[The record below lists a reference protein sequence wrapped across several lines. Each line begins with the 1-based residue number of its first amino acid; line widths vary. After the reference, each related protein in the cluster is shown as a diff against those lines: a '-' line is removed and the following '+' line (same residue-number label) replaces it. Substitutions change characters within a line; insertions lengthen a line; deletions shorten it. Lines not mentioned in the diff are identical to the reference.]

1 MPTTLAEKKAAIPLE
16 VVPAQNSGADK
27 DSALYDWQQIF
38 RLALERRSRL
48 GRAHLYAILAMLA
61 GAPLPLLI
69 PLLVDEVLL
78 DNPGTIVA
86 FINRLA
92 PVDWQGPTL
101 YIFAVLAVTWALRL
115 IYLGFSVAEVHH
127 FAVVSKQLIFKM
139 RQRLIH
145 HLGRIS
151 MREYEDVGSGS
162 VSALLVNDLHTI
174 DNFLGSS
181 LPKMVV
187 STMMI
192 VGVAVI
198 LFFLYWPLALFIF
211 LVNPVII
218 YAMILLGKQVKE
230 LKGKE
235 NLSISTFQQA
245 TVETL
250 EALQELR
257 AANRERH
264 YLLRMVDL
272 ARETRDYGA
281 AFSWRSDAA
290 NRISFVIFLLG
301 FDLFRSIAAIL
312 VVFSGLTIGKMLAV
326 GGYLWF
332 LLAPTQEVLNMQTA
346 WIAADAALKRINS
359 LLAAKTDP
367 AIPAKNAADPFA
379 RRDTVG
385 ITLDNLYFSYNEEAQ
400 VLNGVSLKIKA
411 GEKVA
416 IVGASGGGKS
426 TLVQL
431 LLGLRQ
437 ADSGRIFYG
446 GKEILDVGYEC
457 VRTHVGCVMQRPS
470 LFRDSIRNN
479 LNLGQEHRDDELWAS
494 LEIAQLAATVG
505 DLEQG
510 LETVIGHR
518 GLRLSGGQQQ
528 RLALARM
535 VLTNPKVIILD
546 EATSSV
552 DVETETLILDALEK
566 SFAGR
571 TMLIIA
577 HRLAAACRAD
587 RAYVFENGEIAEDG
601 DHSSLMERG
610 GLYAQLYGQNSS

>member
-1 MPTTLAEKKAAIPLE
+1 MPRVLTENKHAVSLE
-16 VVPAQNSGADK
+16 VVPAREPGIEK
-27 DSALYDWQQIF
+27 DSLSFSWRQIF
-38 RLALERRSRL
+38 RLALERRSHL
-48 GRAHLYAILAMLA
+48 ARAQIYAIIAMLA

-86 FINRLA
+86 FIDGLS
-92 PVDWQGPTL
+92 PTHWQGPTL
-101 YIFAVLAVTWALRL
+101 YILAVLAVTWSLRL

-162 VSALLVNDLHTI
+162 VSALLVNDLQTI

-187 STMMI
+187 STLMI

-218 YAMILLGKQVKE
+218 YAMVLLGKQVKE

-264 YLLRMVDL
+264 YLLRMVEL
-272 ARETRDYGA
+272 ARKTRNYGA

-290 NRISFVIFLLG
+290 NRISFVIFLIS
-301 FDLFRSIAAIL
+301 FDLFRSIAALL

-367 AIPAKNAADPFA
+367 VVPAGSTVDPFA
-379 RRDTVG
+379 RRPTVG
-385 ITLDNLYFSYNEEAQ
+385 ITLDKLYFSYNEEAQ
-400 VLNGVSLKIKA
+400 ILNGVSLNIKP
-411 GEKVA
+411 GEKIA
-416 IVGASGGGKS
+416 LVGASGGGKS

-446 GKEILDVGYEC
+446 GKEILDIGYEC
-457 VRTHVGCVMQRPS
+457 IRTHVGCVMQRPS

-479 LNLGQEHRDDELWAS
+479 LNLGREHKDKELWAS

-505 DLEQG
+505 DLEKG
-510 LETVIGHR
+510 LDTVIGHR

-535 VLTNPKVIILD
+535 VLTDPKVIILD

-566 SFAGR
+566 RFAGH

-587 RAYVFENGEIAEDG
+587 RAYVFENGGIAEDG
-601 DHSSLMERG
+601 DHSSLMARG